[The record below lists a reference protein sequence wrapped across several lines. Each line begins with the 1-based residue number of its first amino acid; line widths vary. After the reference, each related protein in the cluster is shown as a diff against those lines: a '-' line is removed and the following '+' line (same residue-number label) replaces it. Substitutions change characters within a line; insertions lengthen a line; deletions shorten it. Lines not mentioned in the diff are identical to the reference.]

1 MSLEELLDLYEEVR
15 KDHPKL
21 SLSSFASEADISF
34 WKLRDARQQA
44 NLKAQRIVAKQ
55 DRQERIRNMALSY
68 PTCGYRSLHSLLRKE
83 SRKTGQ
89 PCPGRHEVRLT
100 LAELNLNPPLP
111 RRVRRK
117 VAGVVPAVLWP
128 AGRRIQIDATRFALG
143 DGVSWAYVVLDV
155 ETRAVLN
162 IHVVRSLSA
171 SSAVT
176 ALRGGIDELKKLGIE
191 EPVVVMSDG
200 GSDFTSH
207 EFGAACDEV
216 GTWVRA
222 KVSQKGG
229 MGILERVNRTLKY
242 EFIFRREPKSK
253 AELGA
258 LCAEFRTWY
267 NTVRPHSALGYDCPW
282 AKLLE
287 VAESLKAA

>member
-1 MSLEELLDLYEEVR
+1 MR
-15 KDHPKL
+15 KDHPRL
-21 SLSSFASEADISF
+21 SLSSFAREADIPF
-34 WKLRDARQQA
+34 WRLRDARQQEI
-44 NLKAQRIVAKQ
+44 QRVRRGKRKEE
-55 DRQERIRNMALSY
+55 RQERIREMALRH
-68 PTCGYRSLHSLLRKE
+68 PTCGYRSLHALLRQDCK
-83 SRKTGQ
+83 KTGEC
-89 PCPGRHEVRLT
+89 CPGRHEVRLT
-100 LAELNLNPPLP
+100 LVALELSPPVP
-111 RRVRRK
+111 KRMRRQ

-128 AGRRIQIDATRFALG
+128 AGRKVQIDATRFALE

-176 ALRGGIDELKKLGIE
+176 ALRGGINELKKLGIE
-191 EPVVVMSDG
+191 KPVVVMSDG

-253 AELGA
+253 AELSA

-267 NTVRPHSALGYDCPW
+267 NTVRPHYALGYDCPW